1 MDNVQEME
9 KGGGGIGSFDQFLPQ
24 MGGGGGEGG
33 PGGGGGGGGGDDGG
47 PAPSSD

>member
-9 KGGGGIGSFDQFLPQ
+9 KGGGGIGSFDQFLLQ
-24 MGGGGGEGG
+24 MGGCGGGEGG
-33 PGGGGGGGGGDDGG
+33 PGGGGGGG